1 MFQKKKRRKIEG
13 EFSFLQT
20 NLGATSHTVYYG
32 RQKSRREERKTE
44 RGPARK
50 EEGLLGFF
58 SFFSFFFFFF
68 VVGKSFLEQ
77 REKTFSALEK
87 KIWCWRLW

>member
-1 MFQKKKRRKIEG
+1 MFQKKKSDEKSKAN
-13 EFSFLQT
+13 FPSFRHRT
-20 NLGATSHTVYYG
+20 RYTTTVA
-32 RQKSRREERKTE
+32 KSRGGKSEKQREAPRERK
-44 RGPARK
+44 K
-50 EEGLLGFF
+50 VF
-58 SFFSFFFFFF
+58 SLVSFPFFSFFFFFF